1 MSLVWA
7 QSNDKGVAVS
17 SIVFES
23 IVDAGCGM
31 LRGLKPPET
40 VKLASADQRYATGEL
55 VRRLLAL
62 AWRFRA
68 DCLWSLVLSLVLLL
82 LGIAG
87 LKLLGV
93 VIDVIRFALD
103 PSLPPPVYPFDWQ
116 PPAGWPALRIVT
128 ALSLAIVVQAVLRA
142 AFTYAYN
149 MVTAR
154 LTQGEI
160 VPELR
165 AQLYAK
171 LQRLSFRFFDV
182 HGSNSIFN
190 RVTGDVQNTRLFVD
204 GVLLQGATMI
214 LTLAAYAVFM
224 WRIQPALTLACLGV
238 SLPLWW
244 LAQFYS
250 ARLRPGYLLN
260 RELTDKMVLLF
271 SETVRGMQTVKG
283 FAAEPH
289 QVRRFEEANDEV
301 SSQQR
306 KIFWDL
312 SVFTPG
318 TQMLSQLSLVILF
331 AYGGWLYVQGK
342 IPLGSGLVVFAGLL
356 QQFTGQVATISTIA
370 NSVQQSLAAARRV
383 FEVLD
388 TPLDVQNNPGA
399 LPPGRLTGRMIFEN
413 VTFGYHADKPVLA
426 DVSFEAKPGQVI
438 GIFGM
443 TGAGKSTLL
452 GLIPRFYDPQ
462 AGRILAD
469 GKDVRDLELD
479 PFRRQIGIVYQETFL
494 FSNTVSANIA
504 FGHPHATMEQI
515 ERAARIASAH
525 EFITALPQGYETVL
539 GESGVDLSGGQRQR
553 LALARALL
561 LQPPILIL
569 DDPTASVD
577 ARTENEIVSALREA
591 MAGRTTFVVSSRLSL
606 LRRADLILVLEDGR
620 LTQTGTH
627 AELVHRPGPYHET
640 ALLQI
645 MDLDEGRSAIPMGT
659 SNAEHSTSNVEMV
672 DGSGMSA
679 PTNIK
684 SQAARIAPGRPFD
697 AGSAHVLQSDGGA
710 RGGQGAVAT
719 GAHPPDFPL
728 HKPLRH
734 QAELAVPVDVHPRS
748 AIAGA
753 GVADW
758 PHHHRPDCGPGFVGD
773 LLVCGGVFRSGAV
786 HRGDTFISASG
797 SRSNWAR
804 RWCTT
809 CGRICSAS

>member
-1 MSLVWA
+1 MS
-7 QSNDKGVAVS
+7 
-17 SIVFES
+17 
-23 IVDAGCGM
+23 
-31 LRGLKPPET
+31 ET
-40 VKLASADQRYATGEL
+40 TKIMSADHRYSTGDL
-55 VRRLLAL
+55 VRRLTAL

-68 DCLWSLVLSLVLLL
+68 DCFWSLALSLALLL
-82 LGIAG
+82 LGIVG

-93 VIDVIRFALD
+93 VIDVIRYALD
-103 PSLPPPVYPFDWQ
+103 PSLPAPAYPFGWQ
-116 PPAGWPALRIVT
+116 PPTEWTPLRIVT
-128 ALSLAIVVQAVLRA
+128 VLSLAIVLQALLRA
-142 AFTYAYN
+142 ALTYSYN

-165 AQLYAK
+165 AQLYTK
-171 LQRLSFRFFDV
+171 LQRLSFSFFDV

-224 WRIQPALTLACLGV
+224 WRIQPALTLACLCV

-244 LAQFYS
+244 LAHFYS
-250 ARLRPGYLLN
+250 ARLRPGYLRN
-260 RELTDKMVLLF
+260 RELSDNMVLLF
-271 SETVRGMQTVKG
+271 SESVRGMQTVKG
-283 FAAEPH
+283 FAAEPN
-289 QVRRFEEANDEV
+289 QVRRFEEANDLV
-301 SSQQR
+301 SAQQR

-312 SVFTPG
+312 SIFTPG

-331 AYGGWLYVQGK
+331 AYGGWLYVQGR

-356 QQFTGQVATISTIA
+356 QQFTGQVANISTIA

-388 TPLDVQNNPGA
+388 TPFDVQNKPGA
-399 LPPGRLTGRMIFEN
+399 IAPGRLMGRMTFEN
-413 VTFGYHADKPVLA
+413 VTFGYHADKPVLTN
-426 DVSFEAKPGQVI
+426 VSFEAKPGQII

-452 GLIPRFYDPQ
+452 GLVPRFYDPT

-469 GKDVRDLELD
+469 GKDLRDLELD
-479 PFRRQIGIVYQETFL
+479 AFRRQIGIVYQESFL

-515 ERAARIASAH
+515 ERAAKIASAH
-525 EFITALPQGYETVL
+525 EFIAALPQGYETVL

-591 MAGRTTFVVSSRLSL
+591 MMGRTTFVVSSRLSL
-606 LRRADLILVLEDGR
+606 LRRADLILVLEDGQ
-620 LTQTGTH
+620 LSQTGTH
-627 AELVHRPGPYHET
+627 AELVHWPGLYRET

-645 MDLDEGRSAIPMGT
+645 MDL
-659 SNAEHSTSNVEMV
+659 
-672 DGSGMSA
+672 
-679 PTNIK
+679 
-684 SQAARIAPGRPFD
+684 
-697 AGSAHVLQSDGGA
+697 
-710 RGGQGAVAT
+710 
-719 GAHPPDFPL
+719 
-728 HKPLRH
+728 
-734 QAELAVPVDVHPRS
+734 
-748 AIAGA
+748 
-753 GVADW
+753 
-758 PHHHRPDCGPGFVGD
+758 
-773 LLVCGGVFRSGAV
+773 
-786 HRGDTFISASG
+786 
-797 SRSNWAR
+797 
-804 RWCTT
+804 
-809 CGRICSAS
+809 